1 VKAGCSLH
9 RNSRGRRRAVDQKVS
24 KFLYPF
30 QEIPMFA
37 RSNVSRSFSTASV
50 LLIAITLLAQSA
62 RADVSQKAIDQ
73 ASTYLDKRDV
83 GKDVLSFVHF
93 GADYKGHAFLN
104 RCTVVDENGK
114 AMPDKF
120 ALVYRFNWENDGVT
134 DVAFFCDNRGAIYY
148 VKVIKTNARLQQPF
162 AMANMTIQVLGDA
175 MIKAMGDN
183 LKEQDR
189 VELKRLIDTSD
200 SHGMLMA
207 YLRLGQILQ

>member
-1 VKAGCSLH
+1 
-9 RNSRGRRRAVDQKVS
+9 
-24 KFLYPF
+24 
-30 QEIPMFA
+30 MFA
-37 RSNVSRSFSTASV
+37 RNTVSRSFSTAG
-50 LLIAITLLAQSA
+50 LFLMTLALLAQSA
-62 RADVSQKAIDQ
+62 YAEVPQQAVDRAG
-73 ASTYLDKRDV
+73 TYLDKREV

-134 DVAFFCDNRGAIYY
+134 DVAFFCDSSGAIYY
-148 VKVIKTNARLQQPF
+148 VKVIKTNAVVQQPF
-162 AMANMTIQVLGDA
+162 AVANMTIQVLGEA

-189 VELKRLIDTSD
+189 AELKRLIDSSD

-207 YLRLGQILQ
+207 YLRFGQIVQ